1 MSRDRSKPQP
11 GYTQLL
17 QGGRLAVARAVNRD
31 VHHKHCYQIARAVK
45 GMYAGDAVE
54 YLEKVVKQEVAIPY
68 TRRSRAGKGGNL
80 SLIHI

>member
-31 VHHKHCYQIARAVK
+31 IHHKHCYQIARAVK

-54 YLEKVVKQEVAIPY
+54 YLV
-68 TRRSRAGKGGNL
+68 
-80 SLIHI
+80 